1 VNGVSTTSTLTL
13 HGFITLNHDLMPEDT
28 ESTPLL
34 HPSSASTISTSTTS
48 SSPPANNRLATS
60 FRRPSFVTGTAGR
73 GLLLSSS
80 PIPESELRD
89 DEAFDL
95 IREERGLLKRSSVS
109 FPRARRGSVASRVVE
124 RVEETWEDAI
134 REGKVS
140 TSWRYELGVMTR
152 YSVCSSTICGWICFI
167 CFFGQNLIVGAI
179 GGYLLYSIVM
189 QGGLMVVLQQSLAL
203 ASVLSLGHLGT
214 TELGGI
220 SPICISYNL
229 ASALATMTACITGT
243 AIFQGIT
250 T

>member
-1 VNGVSTTSTLTL
+1 
-13 HGFITLNHDLMPEDT
+13 MPEDT

-34 HPSSASTISTSTTS
+34 QPSSSSIISTSTNS
-48 SSPPANNRLATS
+48 SSPPANNRLTTT

-140 TSWRYELGVMTR
+140 TSWKYELGVMTR
-152 YSVCSSTICGWICFI
+152 YSVCIPFSIFGFCVFWVCGTE
-167 CFFGQNLIVGAI
+167 LIVGAF
-179 GGYLLYSIVM
+179 GGYLLSAIM
-189 QGGLMVVLQQSLAL
+189 GELRINGSA
-203 ASVLSLGHLGT
+203 A
-214 TELGGI
+214 TEFGI
-220 SPICISYNL
+220 
-229 ASALATMTACITGT
+229 G
-243 AIFQGIT
+243 
-250 T
+250 